1 MELNM
6 KVNFFR
12 PWSLLLVLLGFV
24 LLLNSAPI
32 LAKGV
37 YQTPEKFIQNALG
50 ELPKPK
56 AVWLT
61 SEDKVII
68 ADILQHPFNRLRIRY
83 WQKDQ
88 QSVWI
93 LDEIGKEKPI
103 TIGVHINKKHIVNL
117 KVLTFRETRGWE
129 VVHEFFTDQFKQAS
143 LTDKSQLS
151 VHVDGITGATLSV
164 RALTKTAKLSLWLN
178 NKVQ

>member
-1 MELNM
+1 MNLNI
-6 KVNFFR
+6 FR
-12 PWSLLLVLLGFV
+12 PWSILSMLFGVILLV
-24 LLLNSAPI
+24 NSAAT

-37 YQTPEKFIQNALG
+37 YQTPEKFIQTALG

-56 AVWLT
+56 AVWL
-61 SEDKVII
+61 SKEDKATI
-68 ADILQHPFNRLRIRY
+68 ADILQHPFNRLRLRY
-83 WQKDQ
+83 WQKEQ
-88 QSVWI
+88 QTVWV

-103 TIGVHINKKHIVNL
+103 TIGVHINKNKIVNL

-143 LTDKSQLS
+143 LTEDGQLTAD
-151 VHVDGITGATLSV
+151 VDGITGATLSV